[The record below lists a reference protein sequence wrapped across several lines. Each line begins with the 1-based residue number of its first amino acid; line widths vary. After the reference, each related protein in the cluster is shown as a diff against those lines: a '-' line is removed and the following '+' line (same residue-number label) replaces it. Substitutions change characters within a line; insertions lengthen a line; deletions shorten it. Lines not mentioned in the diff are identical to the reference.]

1 MPSTVETIR
10 DRILDACPSASR
22 IVLFGSRARGDGTD
36 DSDYD
41 LLVIV
46 PREARASTNAAGLR
60 LALWDVPASF
70 DLVVLS
76 EDEVAAVRGFRSG
89 VVHRALTEGVV
100 LHEAA

>member
-10 DRILDACPSASR
+10 DRILAACPSVSR
-22 IVLFGSRARGDGTD
+22 IVLFGSRARGDGKE

-41 LLVIV
+41 LLIVV
-46 PREARASTNAAGLR
+46 PREARATASAARLR

-76 EDEVAAVRGFRSG
+76 EDEVAAVRGYRSG